1 MMDWNKLLR
10 SDRYYQG
17 SAPPPTPTGP
27 VYVNPFQE
35 DISRIVYSSAFRRL
49 QGKTQVHPFPKL
61 DYLRT
66 RLTHTYEVANVGRQI
81 GTAIGRDIERMGLLP
96 TGLHVSD
103 IGDVVTGACLAHDLG
118 NPPFGHIGEY
128 AIQSWFEEHKNVDY
142 VSLVVSDADIENDFT
157 CFDGNAQGFRI
168 LTRLQGWRYRGGL
181 QLTYAVMGAFAKYPF
196 SSKHGKEKK
205 KYGFMHNDAGAA
217 KTIFGALGMIERH
230 ALGPTRPARSIEFAR
245 HPLSFVSEAADDICY
260 LTTDVE
266 DGVKADIL
274 EFREVEGLLLSI
286 AKTRHHAPRYHE
298 IPDNRISDRIAYLRA
313 GAISALIDDA
323 INEFR
328 DKYDEIMKGNFR
340 RSLLDSGHLSKDCA
354 DIRAY
359 CKKHLYFER
368 EKMEKE
374 AAGYCVIFGLMDVFG
389 KMLMELLRKNGD
401 VSRLNMRDQNLFALL
416 PTSDGGSV
424 GQDPYSTLLF
434 LVDYVS
440 GMTDRYALELYQK
453 ITGSSASLGR
463 MA

>member
-1 MMDWNKLLR
+1 MDWAKLL
-10 SDRYYQG
+10 SKDRYYQG
-17 SAPPPTPTGP
+17 SAPPPTATGP
-27 VYVNPFQE
+27 VYVNAFQE

-66 RLTHTYEVANVGRQI
+66 RLTHTFEVANVGRQI
-81 GTAIGRDIERMGLLP
+81 GTAVGRHIDSLGLLP
-96 TGLHVSD
+96 KDFHVSD
-103 IGDVVTGACLAHDLG
+103 IGDIVTGACLAHDLG

-128 AIQSWFEEHKNVDY
+128 AIQSWFEEHKNEDY
-142 VSLVVSDADIENDFT
+142 IKLVFSDKDIENDFK
-157 CFDGNAQGFRI
+157 CFDGNAQGFRL

-181 QLTYAVMGAFAKYPF
+181 QLTYAVLGAFSKYPF
-196 SSKHGKEKK
+196 NSRKEIEKK
-205 KYGFMHNDAGAA
+205 KYGFMHNDEAAA
-217 KTIFGALGMIERH
+217 KNIFSALGMIERSKQDGDTLH
-230 ALGPTRPARSIEFAR
+230 RILEFSR

-260 LTTDVE
+260 LTTDIE
-266 DGVKADIL
+266 DGVRADIL
-274 EFREVEGLLLSI
+274 DFADVEELLLSI

-298 IPDNRISDRIAYLRA
+298 IPDDRLQDRVAYLRA
-313 GAISALIDDA
+313 GAISALIDDV

-340 RSLLDSGHLSKDCA
+340 RSLLESGHLSRDCNQ
-354 DIRAY
+354 IRQY
-359 CKKHLYFER
+359 CKDHLYFER

-374 AAGYCVIFGLMDVFG
+374 AAGYCVIFGLMDAFG
-389 KMLMELLRKNGD
+389 TMLMELLRKNGEIGK
-401 VSRLNMRDQNLFALL
+401 LNMRYQNLYHLL
-416 PTSDGGSV
+416 PTSDGASV

-434 LVDYVS
+434 LVDYIS
-440 GMTDRYALELYQK
+440 GMTDRYALELFQK